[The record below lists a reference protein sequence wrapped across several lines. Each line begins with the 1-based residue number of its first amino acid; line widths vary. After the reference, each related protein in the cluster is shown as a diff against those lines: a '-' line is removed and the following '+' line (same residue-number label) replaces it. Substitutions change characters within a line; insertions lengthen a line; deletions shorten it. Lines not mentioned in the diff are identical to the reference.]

1 MGNGGWS
8 VAGSGH
14 HPVDQ
19 MPRLQRAGK
28 GLMMGNV
35 SSMDHAA
42 LAMSLA
48 GRLQDGGTPDHLARL
63 FSVVP
68 RHRFL
73 PDVYWT
79 EDRTRVDRPQD
90 PGTWSRTAY
99 TDQALTTQRDD
110 GAKTGPGIASSS
122 SSAPSVMA
130 RMLTAARIEPGMRSE
145 EHTSELQ
152 SRFDRVCSLV

>member
-28 GLMMGNV
+28 GLMTGNV

-79 EDRTRVDRPQD
+79 EDRTRVDRTQD
-90 PGTWSRTAY
+90 RKSTR
-99 TDQALTTQRDD
+99 LN
-110 GAKTGPGIASSS
+110 SSHVS
-122 SSAPSVMA
+122 KSYAVFC
-130 RMLTAARIEPGMRSE
+130 LKKIK
-145 EHTSELQ
+145 L
-152 SRFDRVCSLV
+152 